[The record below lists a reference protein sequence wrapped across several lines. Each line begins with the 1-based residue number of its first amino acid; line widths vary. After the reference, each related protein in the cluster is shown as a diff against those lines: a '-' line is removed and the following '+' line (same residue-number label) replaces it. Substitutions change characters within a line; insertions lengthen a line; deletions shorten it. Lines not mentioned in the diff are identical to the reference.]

1 MFTAKNYVKV
11 NNIEEA
17 FELNKV
23 RNNVVMGGLMWLKQS
38 TKNINTL
45 IDLSA
50 LDLDKIEETD
60 NFIALGAMVS
70 LRDMEKSPILKAY
83 FGNYFSDA
91 LKGIV
96 GVQFRNGATLG
107 GSVYGRYGF
116 SDVITSLMPLDTTV
130 VIFDGEEK
138 MLPLTKYVS
147 LKKDNSILT
156 KILIRKSPV
165 LTAYQSMRIV
175 STDFPLLT
183 VAISLHSSVNSENSA
198 SLPIAVGARPNIA
211 CLIKSENFDASE
223 LYTSYAQDVNNNSL
237 YNLTAFAEKYILKN
251 LQTVSFGSNLKASE
265 KYRIILAKSLIV
277 KALFE
282 IAKKGHNSW
291 K

>member
-11 NNIEEA
+11 NSIEEA

-60 NFIALGAMVS
+60 NFISLGAMVS
-70 LRDMEKSPILKAY
+70 LRDMEKSPILKSH

-156 KILIRKSPV
+156 KILIRKNPV

-183 VAISLHSSVNSENSA
+183 VAISLHSFVNSENSA
-198 SLPIAVGARPNIA
+198 NLSIAVGARPNIA
-211 CLIKSENFDASE
+211 SLIKSENFDASE
-223 LYTSYAQDVNNNSL
+223 LYTSYTQDVNNNSL

-251 LQTVSFGSNLKASE
+251 LQTISFGSNLKASE

>member
-11 NNIEEA
+11 NSIEEA

-23 RNNVVMGGLMWLKQS
+23 RNNVIIGGLMWLKQS

-50 LDLDKIEETD
+50 LGLDKIEETD
-60 NFIALGAMVS
+60 NFISLGAMVS

-116 SDVITSLMPLDTTV
+116 SDVITSLMPIDTTV

-156 KILIRKSPV
+156 KILIRKNPV

-183 VAISLHSSVNSENSA
+183 VAISLHSSVNLENSA
-198 SLPIAVGARPNIA
+198 SLSIAVGARPNIA
-211 CLIKSENFDASE
+211 SLIKSENFDASE
-223 LYTSYAQDVNNNSL
+223 LYTSYTQDVNNNSL

-251 LQTVSFGSNLKASE
+251 LQTISFGSNLKASE

>member
-17 FELNKV
+17 FELNKS

-50 LDLDKIEETD
+50 LNLNKIEEIED
-60 NFIALGAMVS
+60 AIEIGAMIS
-70 LRDMEKSPILKAY
+70 LRTLEKSHILKMY

-91 LKGIV
+91 LKSIV

-116 SDVITSLMPLDTTV
+116 SDVITALMPLDAKV

-138 MLPLTKYVS
+138 TLSLTKYAS
-147 LKKDNSILT
+147 LKKDNSIVT
-156 KILIRKSPV
+156 KVILPKTSV
-165 LTAYQSMRIV
+165 LTDYKSMRIV

-183 VAISLHSSVNSENSA
+183 IAISLHSSINSENA
-198 SLPIAVGARPNIA
+198 ANLFVAIGARPNVA
-211 CLIKSENFDASE
+211 TLIESENFDISE
-223 LYTSYAQDVNNNSL
+223 LSTSYAQDVNNNSL
-237 YNLTAFAEKYILKN
+237 SNLTQFAEKYIFGN
-251 LQTVSFGSNLKASE
+251 LQSISFGSNLKASAE
-265 KYRIILAKSLIV
+265 YRQILAKSLIV

-282 IAKKGHNSW
+282 IAQKGQDSW